1 MDFLLCICCWN
12 TRISFFTEKV
22 FMKHFLLNLL
32 PYLFIAGILTI
43 LFWQVIFQ
51 GFVVIDGD
59 NFHLNIPM
67 KYELVNSLHYHY
79 FPFWNP
85 YILSGIPYAADLNLG
100 TFNPLNIIYAFF
112 PVARAL
118 TLQILVELFITGS
131 FMYVLLKQWVA
142 KQYALFGAI
151 TFIFSGTIFV
161 FTSNDAVLHAIVFI
175 PLLFYFAH
183 KYFATKQKTYFTC
196 LVFTQV
202 LQIISGHP
210 QITYYTIIFISLF
223 FLFQS
228 QFSLRKRVMLIL
240 TYGLFSALI
249 ASFQLLPFFQFVL
262 FSNRPTNSFA
272 Y

>member
-100 TFNPLNIIYAFF
+100 TCNPLNILYLLFVV
-112 PVARAL
+112 PRAL
-118 TLQILVELFITGS
+118 TLQVVADLFLIGS
-131 FMYVLLKQWVA
+131 FTYLFLKQKVE
-142 KQYALFGAI
+142 KYVSLFG
-151 TFIFSGTIFV
+151 G
-161 FTSNDAVLHAIVFI
+161 IVF
-175 PLLFYFAH
+175 
-183 KYFATKQKTYFTC
+183 
-196 LVFTQV
+196 
-202 LQIISGHP
+202 
-210 QITYYTIIFISLF
+210 
-223 FLFQS
+223 
-228 QFSLRKRVMLIL
+228 ML
-240 TYGLFSALI
+240 
-249 ASFQLLPFFQFVL
+249 
-262 FSNRPTNSFA
+262 
-272 Y
+272 